1 MLKADF
7 TPYKIPFKTPILTS
21 RGGMNHKYGYFIT
34 IENGSNKGIGECS
47 IIKGLSRDN
56 LDTLPNILRF
66 VCDKIEQW
74 DVIKNDIIKTHPAI
88 IFAVESALLDL
99 KNGGQRILFES
110 PFSNSLQSIA
120 INGLVWMADEK
131 TMSREI
137 NQKYEKGFRCI
148 KLKVGAIDFEAE
160 CRLLSKI
167 RSEFNKDKIEIR
179 VDANGAFEPNIVK
192 ERLRRLSEFDIHSIE
207 QPISTNQW
215 QLMAELCSEKIIDI
229 ALDEELIPV
238 FEEDI
243 MELLLDTIKPQ
254 YIILKPSLIGGLAIA
269 DKWIDFA
276 QKRNIGWW
284 ATSAL
289 ETNIG
294 LNVISQWVAHKDV
307 STTQGLGTGELYQKN
322 IASPLYID
330 GGHLFYD
337 ATKKWGTLD
346 DVCN

>member
-1 MLKADF
+1 MKASF
-7 TPYKIPFKTPILTS
+7 TSYKIPFKNPILTS

-34 IENGSNKGIGECS
+34 IENGGIKGIGECS

-56 LDTLPNILRF
+56 LDTLPDILGY
-66 VCDKIEQW
+66 VCDKIEHW
-74 DVIKNDIIKTHPAI
+74 ELIKKDIFKTHPAI
-88 IFAVESALLDL
+88 VFAVESALLDL
-99 KNGGQRILFES
+99 KNGGRKILFES
-110 PFSNSLQSIA
+110 AFTNQLQPIP

-131 TMSREI
+131 KMSHEI
-137 NQKYEKGFRCI
+137 NEKYEKGFRCI

-167 RSEFNKDKIEIR
+167 RSEFDKDKIEIR
-179 VDANGAFEPNIVK
+179 VDANGAFAPNIVR
-192 ERLRRLSEFDIHSIE
+192 ERLLRLAEFDIHSIE

-215 QLMAELCSEKIIDI
+215 KLMAALCNEKIIAI
-229 ALDEELIPV
+229 ALDEELIAV
-238 FEEDI
+238 MEEDK
-243 MELLLDTIKPQ
+243 MEELLDTINPQ
-254 YIILKPSLIGGLAIA
+254 YIILKPSLIGGLTIA
-269 DKWIDFA
+269 DKWIAFA
-276 QKRNIGWW
+276 QKRNIDWW

-294 LNVISQWVAHKDV
+294 LNAISQWVAHKDV

-330 GGHLFYD
+330 RGQLFYN
-337 ATKKWGTLD
+337 AVKKWGTID